1 MKKTMIAIMA
11 STSLALGACGE
22 TADDTMVENETVVD
36 ESSMMEEEAGTIV
49 SVAQGNEDFSTLV
62 TAVQAGG
69 LVETLNGDGPF
80 TVFAPTNDAFAKL
93 PEGTLETL
101 TAAENQSQLAGILT
115 YHVVAGETM
124 SGDLVTLLEEAG
136 EEGVELTTVS
146 GGTLTAN
153 LVDGNV
159 VLTDANGGTATVVT
173 TDVDASN
180 GVIHVIDTVL
190 MPAS

>member
-1 MKKTMIAIMA
+1 MKKTIIAMMTGSA
-11 STSLALGACGE
+11 LALSACGE
-22 TADDTMVENETVVD
+22 TADDTVANEETV
-36 ESSMMEEEAGTIV
+36 EETAMAEEEAGTIV
-49 SVAQGNEDFSTLV
+49 DVASGNEDFSTLV

-69 LVETLNGDGPF
+69 LVETLAGDGPF
-80 TVFAPTNDAFAKL
+80 TVFAPTNDAFAAL

-101 TAAENQSQLAGILT
+101 TAPENQEQLAGILT

-124 SGDLVTLLEEAG
+124 SADLVGLLEEAG
-136 EEGVELTTVS
+136 DAGVELTTVA

-159 VLTDANGGTATVVT
+159 VLTDGNGGTSTVVT

>member
-1 MKKTMIAIMA
+1 MKKTIVAIM
-11 STSLALGACGE
+11 TSSALALSACAD
-22 TADDTMVENETVVD
+22 TAEDTTTEEMVEENA
-36 ESSMMEEEAGTIV
+36 MAEEEAGTIV
-49 SVAQGNEDFSTLV
+49 EVASGNEDFSTLV

-69 LVETLNGDGPF
+69 LVETLSGEGPF
-80 TVFAPTNDAFAKL
+80 TVFAPTNDAFGKL

-101 TAAENQSQLAGILT
+101 TAAENQEQLAGILT

-124 SGDLVTLLEEAG
+124 SGDLVALLEEAG
-136 EEGVELTTVS
+136 EEGVELTTVA

-159 VLTDANGGTATVVT
+159 VLTDANGGTSTVVT

>member
-1 MKKTMIAIMA
+1 MA
-11 STSLALGACGE
+11 SSTLALGACGE
-22 TADDTMVENETVVD
+22 TADDTMVENETAVD
-36 ESSMMEEEAGTIV
+36 DTSMMEEEPGTIV
-49 SVAQGNEDFSTLV
+49 SVAQDNEDFSTLV

-124 SGDLVTLLEEAG
+124 SSDLVTLLEQAG